1 MEHWPGEW
9 TAKAYSLAWFVLLGA
24 TPMIMMFVLYSRV
37 IYSLWIKQE
46 VHHQGAQQV
55 SVKHSYYAKRIAKGF
70 WVRVSKLVSSNVAH
84 PNFKFVM
91 LKVQPLLL
99 SATTLSTIG
108 RRCQ

>member
-24 TPMIMMFVLYSRV
+24 MPMIMMFMLYSRV

-55 SVKHSYYAKRIAKGF
+55 SVKHSYKAKRIAK
-70 WVRVSKLVSSNVAH
+70 VSDS
-84 PNFKFVM
+84 KF
-91 LKVQPLLL
+91 
-99 SATTLSTIG
+99 
-108 RRCQ
+108 